1 MQQEL
6 IGLWRKTRCTV
17 LLVTHDVE
25 EALLLCQRVIVLSER
40 PARIRSEIDVD
51 LPYPRRRDDPRIV
64 SLRRQILN
72 TMGFGG

>member
-1 MQQEL
+1 
-6 IGLWRKTRCTV
+6 
-17 LLVTHDVE
+17 
-25 EALLLCQRVIVLSER
+25 LCQRVIVLSER

-51 LPYPRRRDDPRIV
+51 LPYPRLRDDPRIV